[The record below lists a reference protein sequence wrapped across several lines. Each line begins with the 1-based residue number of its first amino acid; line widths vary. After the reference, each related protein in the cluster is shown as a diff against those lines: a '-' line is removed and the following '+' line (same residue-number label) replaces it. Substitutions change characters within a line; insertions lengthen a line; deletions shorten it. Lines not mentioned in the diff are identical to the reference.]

1 MNKRLLRGRAGA
13 PDNYEL
19 SLVLMDGDYTT
30 PRHKHNFDQ
39 VRYMVEGE
47 FGYGRSKDEVQQQGT
62 IGYFPEGVSYE
73 QRAVGRSVTLLLQ
86 GGGASGAGF
95 MHYEQLEAGHA
106 ALSKEGEFSG
116 GVYTWTDKE
125 GRKHN
130 KDAYEAIWEKMAGRP
145 LAYPRPRFR
154 TPIVADAS
162 HYEWTPTIEPGV
174 EARRI
179 GAFAERAIEFG
190 FLKLEP
196 KAKHACNPR
205 ALFYV
210 LSGTGVIGKE
220 AYRAG
225 SAAAMDGDKGL
236 SLTAATP
243 TELVYILTP
252 QFGESAAMQVA

>member
-1 MNKRLLRGRAGA
+1 MNKRLLRGRVCA

-19 SLVLMDGDYTT
+19 SLVRMDGDYTT

-39 VRYMVEGE
+39 VRYMVAGD
-47 FGYGRSKDEVQQQGT
+47 FGYGRGKDEVQQQGT

-73 QRAVGRSVTLLLQ
+73 QRAIGHSITLLLQ

-95 MHYEQLEAGHA
+95 MNYEQLEAGHA
-106 ALSKEGEFSG
+106 ALSKEGDFSG
-116 GVYTWTDKE
+116 GVYTWTDEE

-130 KDAYEAIWEKMAGRP
+130 KDAYEAIWEKVCGRA
-145 LAYPRPRFR
+145 LVYPQARFR
-154 TPIVADAS
+154 TPIIADSS
-162 HYEWTPTIEPGV
+162 HYEWTPTAEPGV

-179 GAFAERAIEFG
+179 GAFTERSTEFG
-190 FLKLEP
+190 FLKIEL
-196 KAKHACNPR
+196 KANHACNPR
-205 ALFYV
+205 GLYFI
-210 LSGTGVIGKE
+210 LSGTGAIGRE

-225 SAAAMDGDKGL
+225 CAAAIDGDRTI

-252 QFGESAAMQVA
+252 QFGESAAAPVG